1 MHICAWA
8 RAVRDNR
15 GMTAPDP
22 TAHSETPGPQA
33 ALDAQTVPGCQA
45 ALSPQDSPGGR
56 VGGAAHAALAARFVL
71 PAIGLALAGTILGV
85 AAPDTIAWMILVP
98 AAIVLIVRNRPW
110 RQRLDLRGLGIA
122 ALVGLLEVG
131 YASLVFSAMNHLLVG
146 TVAVFLMTIIIPV
159 GVVHGRGKL
168 RFLSLALAL
177 AGLVAF
183 VSQAPPS
190 TVNGNVQQASMM
202 ASIFAGLSLL
212 LLTAVQAAVPR
223 LGYDRGTIRGVG
235 LTIAAAGFGVWDAV
249 SGAIPA
255 LTGSFI
261 AVIVAVSLLM
271 FIIPAVLHRVGDQ
284 GAYTRTAARYN
295 AFYPAVAMV
304 VGGIVLG
311 QVPSL
316 LDLLGLALFTGALW
330 TMSSVTI
337 VPRRLFGKRGSGA
350 VAAD

>member
-22 TAHSETPGPQA
+22 ASRNEIPDLNPAPDQQA
-33 ALDAQTVPGCQA
+33 VLD
-45 ALSPQDSPGGR
+45 PQDAPDQNDPSGGH
-56 VGGAAHAALAARFVL
+56 VTGTDHAALAARLVL
-71 PAIGLALAGTILGV
+71 PIIGIALAGTILGV
-85 AAPDTIAWMILVP
+85 ATPITIAWMILVP
-98 AAIVLIVRNRPW
+98 AAIVLLVWKRPW

-190 TVNGNVQQASMM
+190 TVNGNVQQASMT

>member
-98 AAIVLIVRNRPW
+98 AAIVLLVWKRPW

-168 RFLSLALAL
+168 RFLSLALAVV
-177 AGLVAF
+177 GLVAF

-202 ASIFAGLSLL
+202 ASIIAGLSLL

>member
-1 MHICAWA
+1 
-8 RAVRDNR
+8 
-15 GMTAPDP
+15 MTAPDP

>member
-98 AAIVLIVRNRPW
+98 AAIVLLVWKRPW

>member
-15 GMTAPDP
+15 GVTAPDP
-22 TAHSETPGPQA
+22 TVHSETPGPQA
-33 ALDAQTVPGCQA
+33 ALDAQTVAGCQA
-45 ALSPQDSPGGR
+45 ALDPQDSPGGR

-85 AAPDTIAWMILVP
+85 AAPGTIAWMILVP
-98 AAIVLIVRNRPW
+98 AAIVLLVWKRPW
-110 RQRLDLRGLGIA
+110 RQRLDLRGLGVA

-190 TVNGNVQQASMM
+190 TVNGNMQQASMM

-249 SGAIPA
+249 SGVIPA

-271 FIIPAVLHRVGDQ
+271 FIIPAVLYRVGDQ

-311 QVPSL
+311 QVPSV